1 MTANPARRIT
11 VFGAGG
17 FIGRH
22 VVRRLA
28 PLGWIVR
35 AAQRDAVAAAELR
48 PLGNV
53 GQIVTMRCDLKDEAA
68 VAEAVGGAAA
78 VINLVGVL
86 HQRGRQRFES
96 IHAEAAG
103 RVARLAREAGVE
115 HFVHVSAIG
124 ADSDSP
130 AEYGRSKAAG
140 EFGVRRWFPDATI
153 LRPSIVFGPE
163 DDFFNRFAA
172 MARLL
177 PALPLIGGGHTKFQ
191 PVYVGDVAEAIVR
204 ALERPEA
211 AGKIFELGGPRVA
224 SFRELMELL
233 LAEIG
238 RPRALIPLP
247 FWLAS
252 LEAAFLEW
260 LPVPPLTRDQVRML
274 TRDNVVAPDALQ
286 LRDLGI
292 EPTAMEAI
300 LPTYLDIYRKG
311 GRFSKSRFA

>member
-28 PLGWIVR
+28 PLGWVVR
-35 AAQRDAVAAAELR
+35 AAQRDAVDAATLR
-48 PLGNV
+48 PLGDV
-53 GQIVTMRCDLKDEAA
+53 GQIVPMRCDLADEAA
-68 VAEAVGGAAA
+68 VAEAVGGSQA

-86 HQRGRQRFES
+86 FERGRQRFDA

-103 RVARLAREAGVE
+103 RVARVAREAGVK
-115 HFVHVSAIG
+115 HLVHISAIG
-124 ADSDSP
+124 ADADSP
-130 AEYGRSKAAG
+130 SAYARSKAAG

-163 DDFFNRFAA
+163 DGFFNRFAA
-172 MARLL
+172 MARIL
-177 PALPLIGGGHTKFQ
+177 PALPLIGGGRTKFQ

-204 ALERPEA
+204 ALARPEA
-211 AGKIFELGGPRVA
+211 IGKVFELGGPRVA
-224 SFRELMELL
+224 SFRELMELM

-252 LEAAFLEW
+252 LQGSVLGL
-260 LPVPPLTRDQVRML
+260 LPVPPLTRDQVEL
-274 TRDNVVAPDALQ
+274 LKRDNVVAPDALA

-300 LPTYLDIYRKG
+300 LPTYLDIYRRG
-311 GRFSKSRFA
+311 GRFAKSRYA